1 MPNIYYLHKK
11 IAHAELGEKV
21 LLPFSAVTIQSLLLK
36 TYQTSKYNLASDGKS
51 IKRICSYFTA
61 MLNFE
66 SDRAQ
71 F

>member
-21 LLPFSAVTIQSLLLK
+21 LLPFSAVTIQSLLLR

-51 IKRICSYFTA
+51 IKSICMRLSE
-61 MLNFE
+61 MLNIGSCRE
-66 SDRAQ
+66 
-71 F
+71 